1 MANDCGV
8 TWREKYYNM
17 VTIDGGIV
25 VLEISC
31 VCVCVCVCVR
41 ACVCVCVP
49 FVQSKKA
56 ILT

>member
-1 MANDCGV
+1 VANDCGV

-41 ACVCVCVP
+41 ACVRVCP
-49 FVQSKKA
+49 NP
-56 ILT
+56 